1 MPPAVKAAAA
11 AKAKRSRFKFVGEI
25 VAELKKVVWPPRQQ
39 IIYLTIVVILVSMA
53 LGAILGSVDWGFTHL
68 IRDVIL

>member
-1 MPPAVKAAAA
+1 LPPAVKAAAS

-39 IIYLTIVVILVSMA
+39 IIYLTIVVVLVTIA
-53 LGAILGSVDWGFTHL
+53 LGAILGTIDWGFSHL
-68 IRDVIL
+68 IHDVIL

>member
-25 VAELKKVVWPPRQQ
+25 IAELKKVVWPPRQQ
-39 IIYLTIVVILVSMA
+39 IIYLTIVVVLVTIA
-53 LGAILGSVDWGFTHL
+53 LGAILGTIDWGFSHL
-68 IRDVIL
+68 IHDVIL

>member
-1 MPPAVKAAAA
+1 VKAAAA